1 MHKAYNIKKII
12 RETPKAVSLILESK
26 IDYQPG
32 QFIML
37 WLPSV
42 DEKPFAVSYL
52 DKTEFGVTIEEKG
65 KFTKTISNINVG
77 TKVGVRGPY
86 GNGFQIKDNSIIV
99 AGGLGMA
106 PALPLIKKIK
116 NSIII
121 QGAKSKE
128 YLLYLKDKTLLN
140 IIEKNN
146 NKIIYCTDD
155 GSFGIHG
162 FTTQVLKEML
172 SSKILLNSKNSKG
185 LENSKN
191 FQSKIKTVYTCGPE
205 IMIKNVF
212 DICEKHKVGLQA
224 SLERMFKCAIG
235 VCGSCVCGDQLVCK
249 DGPVFKSEQLRD
261 MGDFGKFARLKSGKK
276 VPINDYYNYRT

>member
-1 MHKAYNIKKII
+1 MHKAYKIKKLI
-12 RETPKAVSLILESK
+12 RETPKAVSLILDGK
-26 IDYQPG
+26 IDYKPG
-32 QFIML
+32 QFVML
-37 WLPSV
+37 WLPGV

-52 DKTEFGVTIEEKG
+52 GKNEFGITIEEKG

-77 TKVGVRGPY
+77 TKVGIRGPY

-116 NSIII
+116 NTIII

-128 YLLYLKDKTLLN
+128 YLLYLKDKDLLN

-172 SSKILLNSKNSKG
+172 SQKILLNSKNSKG
-185 LENSKN
+185 LGNSKN
-191 FQSKIKTVYTCGPE
+191 FQSKTVYTCGPE
-205 IMIKNVF
+205 IMIYKVF
-212 DICEKHKVGLQA
+212 KICEKNKIECQA
-224 SLERMFKCAIG
+224 SLERMMKCSIG
-235 VCGSCVCGDQLVCK
+235 ICGSCVCGDQLVCK
-249 DGPVFKSEQLRD
+249 DGPVFKSEQLRK
-261 MGDFGKFARLKSGKK
+261 MGDFGKYARLKSGKK